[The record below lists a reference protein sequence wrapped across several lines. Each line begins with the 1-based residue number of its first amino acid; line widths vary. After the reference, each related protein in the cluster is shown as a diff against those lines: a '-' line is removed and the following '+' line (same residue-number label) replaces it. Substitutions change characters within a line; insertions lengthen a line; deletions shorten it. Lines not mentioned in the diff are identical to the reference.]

1 MATLTFSRKG
11 PWSVLRLVGEIQTY
25 ADAATLRAVLF
36 DRLARPDFQLAL
48 DVTELDFIGSS
59 GIGVLAQTQQE
70 LEKRGET
77 MVLVGA
83 SPNIKQLLEIVNL
96 DRIVVFLAYPE
107 DLETLSK
114 TSRPLD

>member
-1 MATLTFSRKG
+1 MATLTFSHRG

-36 DRLARPDFQLAL
+36 DRFSRPNFRLAL

-77 MVLVGA
+77 MVMVGA
-83 SPNIKQLLEIVNL
+83 SSSIKQLLEIVSL
-96 DRIVVFLAYPE
+96 DRMVVFLDHPE
-107 DLETLSK
+107 DLEGL
-114 TSRPLD
+114 PENG

>member
-1 MATLTFSRKG
+1 MATLTFSHKG

-36 DRLARPDFQLAL
+36 DRFSRPGFRLAL

-83 SPNIKQLLEIVNL
+83 STAIKQLLEIVSL
-96 DRIVVFLAYPE
+96 DRMVVFVERPD
-107 DLETLSK
+107 DLESLA
-114 TSRPLD
+114 P

>member
-1 MATLTFSRKG
+1 MATLTFSQKG

-36 DRLARPDFQLAL
+36 DRFARPRFRLVL

-59 GIGVLAQTQQE
+59 GIGVIAQTQQE

-77 MVLVGA
+77 MVMVGA
-83 SPNIKQLLEIVNL
+83 SASIKQLLEIVSL
-96 DRIVVFLAYPE
+96 DRMVVFLERPDE
-107 DLETLSK
+107 LEKLPPNS
-114 TSRPLD
+114 